1 MYRLTAIISFLIIF
15 SLSSSVNAQEVKEM
29 NRLSIDANIG
39 GTNAIRPYATDYW
52 SNSIGLFHTNLGARY
67 MFNNSFGIKLDFGFD
82 RLKND
87 EFGGNSNSLG
97 FSSQYLRTSFQLVA
111 NLSRFMHFENFAPR
125 FGLIIHGGAG
135 YSTNKNSNAPL
146 FGNWDSPDKDNMVNF
161 IVGLTPQ
168 FKLNSKWSIN
178 ADIAIVNHIY
188 QQRTWDLTEKVNRR
202 GFDGL
207 MTNLT
212 VGVSYYIG
220 SKKEHADWT
229 PKELG
234 GSEDELTNQEY
245 ENRMMMV
252 EKKMR
257 DDDNDGI
264 PNTIDEEKDTPSG
277 AVVDSKGR
285 AVDSDKDGIPNQFD
299 KCPDSAGIISL
310 DGCPQKWAHPIEMFM
325 EDLDTVAE
333 TTDSTSTEVLNT
345 DRTGDDPVPTE
356 VEIYELYD
364 YQELHIVVGMFK
376 SKLNADNYVEQLRI
390 KGFNANIVG
399 ISKGFKVVSVGSY
412 NEITEAREMLKR
424 AREEIIETAWMM
436 KRLKNY

>member
-1 MYRLTAIISFLIIF
+1 MYRLTTILSLLFLLTIP
-15 SLSSSVNAQEVKEM
+15 SALNAQDEKNM

-39 GTNAIRPYATDYW
+39 ATNAVRPYATGYW
-52 SNSIGLFHTNLGARY
+52 SNTVGLFHTNLGARY
-67 MFNNSFGIKLDFGFD
+67 MFNNNFGIKLDVGFD

-87 EFGGNSNSLG
+87 EFGDNGNSLE
-97 FSSQYLRTSFQLVA
+97 FRAQYIRTSFQLVA
-111 NLSRFMHFENFAPR
+111 NIGRLMHFENFAPR
-125 FGLIIHGGAG
+125 FGLLIHGGAG
-135 YSTNKNSNAPL
+135 YSTNKNSNGPL

-168 FKLNSKWSIN
+168 FKLNSKLSIN
-178 ADIAIVNHIY
+178 ADIALVNHIY
-188 QQRTWDLTEKVNRR
+188 QQRTWDLTESVSRR

-207 MTNLT
+207 MSNFT

-220 SKKEHADWT
+220 NNKEHADWT
-229 PKELG
+229 PTELG
-234 GSEDELTNQEY
+234 SDEEMTNQTY

-264 PNTIDEEKDTPSG
+264 PNTIDLEKDTPEG
-277 AVVDSKGR
+277 ATVDSKGR
-285 AVDSDKDGIPNQFD
+285 AVDRDSDGIPNKFD

-310 DGCPQKWAHPIEMFM
+310 DGCPQQWDHPIEMFM

-333 TTDSTSTEVLNT
+333 SADTTEVLNT
-345 DRTGDDPVPTE
+345 DRSGDDPVPTE

-436 KRLKNY
+436 KRLKTY

>member
-1 MYRLTAIISFLIIF
+1 MYRLAVIKSFLIIF
-15 SLSSSVNAQEVKEM
+15 TISCSLNAQDVKEM
-29 NRLSIDANIG
+29 NRLSIDASIG
-39 GTNAIRPYATDYW
+39 GTNAIKPYAPDYW

-87 EFGGNSNSLG
+87 EFGDNGNSLE
-97 FSSQYLRTSFQLVA
+97 FRSQYLRSSFQLVA

-125 FGLIIHGGAG
+125 FGLIIHGGVG
-135 YSTNKNSNAPL
+135 YSTIKNEHGPL

-188 QQRTWDLTEKVNRR
+188 QQRTWDLTEPVNRR

-220 SKKEHADWT
+220 NKGEHADWT
-229 PKELG
+229 PIELG
-234 GSEDELTNQEY
+234 SDEEMTNQEY

-264 PNTIDEEKDTPSG
+264 PNTIDEEKDTPAG
-277 AVVDSKGR
+277 AEVDSKGR
-285 AVDSDKDGIPNQFD
+285 AVDSDKDGIPNKFD
-299 KCPDSAGIISL
+299 KCPDTPGIISL
-310 DGCPQKWAHPIEMFM
+310 DGCPQELEPIEMFM

-333 TTDSTSTEVLNT
+333 APDSNRVINT
-345 DRTGDDPVPTE
+345 DRTGDDPVE
-356 VEIYELYD
+356 IEIEIYELYD

-390 KGFNANIVG
+390 KGYNANIVG

-412 NEITEAREMLKR
+412 NDITEARKKLKE